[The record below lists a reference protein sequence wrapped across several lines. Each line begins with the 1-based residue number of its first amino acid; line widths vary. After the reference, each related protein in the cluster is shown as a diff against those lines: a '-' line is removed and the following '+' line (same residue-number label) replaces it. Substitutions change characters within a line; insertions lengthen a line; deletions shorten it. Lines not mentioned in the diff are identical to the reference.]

1 MSDVQ
6 SSVTNQM
13 ITNQEQIQAKIK
25 ELYKLYYSDVQ
36 NYVCNNS
43 GQAEDARDL
52 FQEIALNF
60 LKMMQDGIT
69 DSIQN
74 EKYYLMGM
82 ARNLWLKKVHKEKHT
97 LSYEDVM
104 LTEKADEA
112 GNEEE
117 KNSLFELVSNK
128 LAEISKEC
136 QQIIYEGFYQKKSNT
151 ELAALMG
158 YTEQFVKVKKHRCLQ
173 GLKKIILDSP
183 DYRHLKNAF

>member
-1 MSDVQ
+1 MQ
-6 SSVTNQM
+6 SSLTNQM
-13 ITNQEQIQAKIK
+13 ITNPEQIQAKIK

-60 LKMMQDGIT
+60 LKLMKEGAA

-97 LSYEDVM
+97 LSYDDVM
-104 LTEKADEA
+104 LTEKAEEPNNA
-112 GNEEE
+112 EE
-117 KNSLFELVSNK
+117 KNSLFELVSTK

-136 QQIIYEGFYQKKSNT
+136 QQIIFEAFYQKKSNS
-151 ELAALMG
+151 ELAAIMG
-158 YTEQFVKVKKHRCLQ
+158 YTEQFIKVKKHRCLQ